1 MADDQVQYLKEM
13 LATQIRRQRITRRSI
28 EQRMGWSH
36 GYLTRLMGGVIELK
50 LRHVFDIL
58 AMIDVSPAEFF
69 AESYPLPPG
78 RTRPERAAT
87 GSGEATEVR
96 LVVLT
101 DEQLEQQI
109 ADLVRRLTQPQP
121 AADDAEPEPESV
133 AEPRPI
139 PDRVP
144 AVRHQRKP
152 RKPRAAQS

>member
-58 AMIDVSPAEFF
+58 AMIEVTPAEFF
-69 AESYPLPPG
+69 AEAYPLPPG
-78 RTRPERAAT
+78 RTRPQRAAGQASD
-87 GSGEATEVR
+87 GSEVR

-101 DEQLEQQI
+101 DEQLERQI
-109 ADLVRRLTQPQP
+109 DSLIRRLTAGQP
-121 AADDAEPEPESV
+121 AEEPEPMAEM
-133 AEPRPI
+133 AEPRPVAVL
-139 PDRVP
+139 DRVP
-144 AVRHQRKP
+144 AVRPQRKP

>member
-58 AMIDVSPAEFF
+58 AMIEVTPAEFF
-69 AESYPLPPG
+69 AEAYPLPPG
-78 RTRPERAAT
+78 RTRPQRAAGQPSD
-87 GSGEATEVR
+87 GSEVR
-96 LVVLT
+96 LVVMT
-101 DEQLEQQI
+101 EEQLERQI
-109 ADLVRRLTQPQP
+109 EGLVRRLTAGEPGE
-121 AADDAEPEPESV
+121 EPEPV
-133 AEPRPI
+133 AEPRPV
-139 PDRVP
+139 PVVERVP
-144 AVRHQRKP
+144 AVRPQRKP